1 MGMKKKMDRFIF
13 LGAGGE
19 RGVDFCFDF
28 FDMNMKSRLISFILE
43 ESSQKH
49 VW

>member
-1 MGMKKKMDRFIF
+1 MGMKKKMDRLIF

-19 RGVDFCFDF
+19 RGVDFFWF
-28 FDMNMKSRLISFILE
+28 FYMNMKSRLISFILE